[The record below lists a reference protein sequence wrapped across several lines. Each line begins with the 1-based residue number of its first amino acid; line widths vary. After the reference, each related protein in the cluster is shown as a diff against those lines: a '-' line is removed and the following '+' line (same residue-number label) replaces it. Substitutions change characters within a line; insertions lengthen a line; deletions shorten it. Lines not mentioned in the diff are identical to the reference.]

1 LFSQSAF
8 GNLAKMERK
17 DKTGKT
23 KKIIIKRIVVGPIE
37 TNCYLVADNRTRET
51 VIIDP
56 GGEPEKIFS
65 AIKENGLKPR
75 FILLTHEH
83 PDHTGALEAVSE
95 FLNIKLRKAKD
106 GEEIK
111 IGDSNIKI
119 IATPGHSAESVCFI
133 VSDPADGG
141 AGNIFSGDT
150 LFYRGIGRTDLE
162 GGDFIQIQKSLK
174 YLMKFPDNFK
184 AWPGHGPETTIG
196 EERELNPFL

>member
-1 LFSQSAF
+1 
-8 GNLAKMERK
+8 MERK

-95 FLNIKLRKAKD
+95 FLNIKLRKVKD

-111 IGDSNIKI
+111 IGS
-119 IATPGHSAESVCFI
+119 T
-133 VSDPADGG
+133 
-141 AGNIFSGDT
+141 
-150 LFYRGIGRTDLE
+150 
-162 GGDFIQIQKSLK
+162 
-174 YLMKFPDNFK
+174 
-184 AWPGHGPETTIG
+184 
-196 EERELNPFL
+196 